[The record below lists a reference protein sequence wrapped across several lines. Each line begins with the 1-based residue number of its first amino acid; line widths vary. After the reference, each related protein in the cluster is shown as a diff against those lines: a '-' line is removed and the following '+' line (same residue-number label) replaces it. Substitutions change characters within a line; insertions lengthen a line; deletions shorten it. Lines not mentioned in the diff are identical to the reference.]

1 MIQLHQLNSWWFR
14 IRYFSS
20 GKQTN
25 KIGIVCKTHSLL
37 RAKNNRF
44 FFMVSVK
51 WVMTAESKRIN
62 FERGS
67 ISFFKNPTESFH
79 MIWQETQMRV

>member
-1 MIQLHQLNSWWFR
+1 MIQLHQLNSWCFG

-44 FFMVSVK
+44 FH
-51 WVMTAESKRIN
+51 
-62 FERGS
+62 G
-67 ISFFKNPTESFH
+67 
-79 MIWQETQMRV
+79 QC